1 MRKTNKTRRKEKTQK
16 RKKNIEKMELWGH
29 KIFVCLLF
37 LIFPIL
43 FGLVLPYFS
52 MRKHLRNRTLP
63 RWYGP
68 VNSMSIGLL
77 FGVLLLHLIPDAF
90 EDTNAA
96 LESLNLST
104 VYPLSSLLIGTGFF
118 LVTLVEVMVTST
130 QNGDTHDCENMFE
143 HSTSVSGIYTMVFGL
158 SAHSLFEGLAVGLQ
172 SSAAD
177 LWTLTIVI
185 MIHKCLFA
193 LIMGISALRTL
204 TLTQSAIC
212 LFIFAISSSAGVAI
226 GTIIEAISSESPK
239 MDLTVGIL
247 ESISTGTFVFVV
259 FMELVPKGM
268 DLHAQ
273 DAMKTVLLVMIG
285 FGIMAGFQA
294 LDLISS

>member
-1 MRKTNKTRRKEKTQK
+1 
-16 RKKNIEKMELWGH
+16 MELWVQ
-29 KIFVCLLF
+29 KTFVCLLF
-37 LIFPIL
+37 ILFPIL

-96 LESLNLST
+96 LEALHLST

-118 LVTLVEVMVTST
+118 LVTLVEVMVSAH
-130 QNGDTHDCENMFE
+130 NGESHDCDNMFE
-143 HSTSVSGIYTMVFGL
+143 HSTSVNGIYTMVFGL

-177 LWTLTIVI
+177 VWTLTIVI

-239 MDLTVGIL
+239 MDLTVGVL

-273 DAMKTVLLVMIG
+273 DALKTVVLVMIG